1 MEKGL
6 AKHPAQQEDI
16 ERKATFLMIW
26 MNSVWLT
33 IIPLMMAGLYKAF
46 SFSSALDVLGLLL
59 LVNGIGF
66 VIHTARTNWAESQ
79 TMLKRKKRRA
89 GS

>member
-1 MEKGL
+1 
-6 AKHPAQQEDI
+6 
-16 ERKATFLMIW
+16 MIW

-66 VIHTARTNWAESQ
+66 VIHTARTNWAEAQ
-79 TMLKRKKRRA
+79 AMLKRKKRRA